1 MVSSGRLPRTTKI
14 RNTGEAQP
22 GPPILQAV
30 HEMQAAAV
38 AAGGNFQI
46 RNGCNSRENQDA
58 EIEHPASNRLLTYHD
73 LLMTHNL
80 S

>member
-1 MVSSGRLPRTTKI
+1 MVSPGRLPRTPTI
-14 RNTGEAQP
+14 QNTGETQP

-38 AAGGNFQI
+38 AAEDNFQI
-46 RNGCNSRENQDA
+46 SNGCNSREIQDA
-58 EIEHPASNRLLTYHD
+58 EIEHPVSDLPLTFHD
-73 LLMTHNL
+73 LISTHNL